1 MVFTKE
7 TLHIL
12 TSSKKGRKMCSLATS
27 QATASNIHKLIILSA
42 AALLQELV
50 DPAQQQA
57 GIKLE
62 FLERAK
68 GEDGSTQ
75 IQKLVDVLKEQT
87 AQSSVGALPKVRAV
101 DKLLTADSTQNIGAQ
116 RGKFCA

>member
-1 MVFTKE
+1 M
-7 TLHIL
+7 
-12 TSSKKGRKMCSLATS
+12 
-27 QATASNIHKLIILSA
+27 SA

-101 DKLLTADSTQNIGAQ
+101 DKLLTADSTQNTGAQ
-116 RGKFCA
+116 RGKSYTLCLAASKKLQDCTLHTAW